1 MNCQEYRTKPKT
13 LTWNDGSVD
22 FRLPPQ
28 TEYRVRPGV
37 FESHHCVKGGVDFL
51 RLGEEVFYK
60 PKHND
65 KKNDLPRIIMKQNH
79 SLIAINSWCIIKN
92 SRYIS

>member
-1 MNCQEYRTKPKT
+1 MRGFIQKLNVLCNELPRVHNEAQD

-22 FRLPPQ
+22 FRLPPP
-28 TEYRVRPGV
+28 TDYRVRLGV
-37 FESHHCVKGGVDFL
+37 FIYHHCVKGGVDFL

-65 KKNDLPRIIMKQNH
+65 KKKR
-79 SLIAINSWCIIKN
+79 STKN
-92 SRYIS
+92 YNETKT